1 MATKTI
7 FITGSSTGLG
17 RAAALRFA
25 REGWQV
31 LATMRRPEQDA
42 ELAGHANVTLLPLDV
57 TRPEQIEAAA
67 ARAIERGPV
76 DVVFANAGYGLAGPL
91 EGTSDEQI
99 VREIDT
105 NLLGVIRTTRAFIPH
120 FRERRAGM
128 FIATSSIGGLTTY
141 PFNSVYHAT
150 KWALEGLYESLAFE
164 LSKFGIGVKTVS
176 PGGIRTDFLGR
187 SLVLARHPAYEELVA
202 RCSRGSWIRSARR
215 ATRRRSRS
223 PTWCTRPPPTA
234 RISCAT
240 SPAWTRRPR
249 SRSGAPPA
257 TRRSA
262 RASIRCSS
270 GEPRD
275 LGRRAAGLSVRGG
288 IARRSSCR
296 RRGLRACPL
305 R

>member
-57 TRPEQIEAAA
+57 TRPEQIEATA

-187 SLVLARHPAYEELVA
+187 SLVLARHPAYEELVGKVLA
-202 RCSRGSWIRSARR
+202 RFMDPERQARYSTAEQIADVVYEA
-215 ATRRRSRS
+215 ATDGKDQLRYVAGVDA
-223 PTWCTRPPPTA
+223 TA
-234 RISCAT
+234 AF
-240 SPAWTRRPR
+240 AQ
-249 SRSGAPPA
+249 
-257 TRRSA
+257 
-262 RASIRCSS
+262 
-270 GEPRD
+270 
-275 LGRRAAGLSVRGG
+275 RRAAGDEAFRKG
-288 IARRSSCR
+288 IDQMFF
-296 RRGLRACPL
+296 G
-305 R
+305 

>member
-1 MATKTI
+1 MATRTI

-31 LATMRRPEQDA
+31 LATLRRPEQEA
-42 ELAGHANVTLLPLDV
+42 ELAGHANVTLLALDV

-76 DVVFANAGYGLAGPL
+76 DVVFNNAGYGLAGPL

-120 FRERRAGM
+120 FRERRAGL
-128 FIATSSIGGLTTY
+128 FIATSSIGGLITY

-150 KWALEGLYESLAFE
+150 KWAIEGLYESASFE

-187 SLVLARHPAYEELVA
+187 SLVMAQHPAYDELVGKALA
-202 RCSRGSWIRSARR
+202 RFTDPERQARYSTAEQIADVVYEA
-215 ATRRRSRS
+215 ATDGKDQLRYVAGVDA
-223 PTWCTRPPPTA
+223 TA
-234 RISCAT
+234 TFAQ
-240 SPAWTRRPR
+240 
-249 SRSGAPPA
+249 
-257 TRRSA
+257 
-262 RASIRCSS
+262 
-270 GEPRD
+270 
-275 LGRRAAGLSVRGG
+275 RRAAGDEAFRKAIDQMFFS
-288 IARRSSCR
+288 
-296 RRGLRACPL
+296 
-305 R
+305 